1 MKPEK
6 RNPRVV
12 RGFLGGRSPN
22 ISSIEKTK
30 KKSNLS
36 LTHTMTQN
44 EALNIL
50 KTGAN
55 VFLTGE
61 PGAGKTHT
69 INRHIAYLRECG
81 IEPSITASTGI
92 AATHVHGMTLHA
104 WSGIGIKRD
113 LTEEDV
119 DRISQNERVAKRIG
133 KAKVLIVDEVS
144 MLDGRTLDSVERVC
158 RAVRLSDIPFG
169 GLQVIFVGDF
179 FQLPPVA
186 RGGERAMFAYESR
199 AWASLDPLVCYL
211 SEQYRQDDADFLSVL
226 SAIRTDTFDELH
238 AEHLRRRV
246 GEHHTADMD
255 IPRLFPHNADVDR
268 INDDRLSRIN
278 APSECFAMTTAG
290 PDGLVENLKRG
301 CLSPERLELKL
312 GAAVMFTKNSMTG
325 EYVNGTLGAVVGFE
339 EGTKFPLVKTHS
351 GVRLTAM
358 PVEWTVEENGKV
370 RAKITQIPLRLAWAM
385 TVHKSQGMSMDAA
398 VIDLAH
404 AFEYGQ
410 GYVALSRVRR
420 LSGLYLLGFNA
431 QALRVHPDVLERDA
445 FFRERSGAAVKA
457 FDDMKE
463 EEIKKLQENFI
474 RALGGKLLHGKKR
487 PKTSLAS
494 AVDYDKALFEELK
507 KLRRRLAD
515 ERTSPAFTIFG
526 DATLREM
533 AIHYPQRLESF
544 GKIKGIGPA
553 KLKQYGA
560 LFVEA
565 IRSYAEPRQIE
576 EVARGEFSAPA
587 TSSTYQQTHELLLQ
601 KCPLNEIAK
610 IRGLS
615 EGTIIAHIEK
625 LRAADPKLDIN
636 HLLPDKKRLAIIR
649 EAFKKMENLALSPVR
664 ERLGEDFSYDELRLA
679 RLMLGE

>member
-1 MKPEK
+1 
-6 RNPRVV
+6 
-12 RGFLGGRSPN
+12 
-22 ISSIEKTK
+22 
-30 KKSNLS
+30 
-36 LTHTMTQN
+36 MTQN

-69 INRHIAYLRECG
+69 INRYIVYLRECG
-81 IEPSITASTGI
+81 IEPAITASTGI

-119 DRISQNERVAKRIG
+119 DRISQNERVAKRMG

-144 MLDGRTLDSVERVC
+144 MLDGRTLESVERVC
-158 RAVRLSDIPFG
+158 RAVRYSEAPFG

-186 RGGERAMFAYESR
+186 RGAERAVFAYESR

-246 GEHHTADMD
+246 GEHHTADLD

-268 INDDRLSRIN
+268 INADRLSRIN
-278 APSECFAMTTAG
+278 APSECFAMTSAG

-301 CLSPERLELKL
+301 CLSPEQLELKL

-325 EYVNGTLGAVVGFE
+325 EYVNGTLGTVIDFE
-339 EGTKFPLVKTHS
+339 EETKFPLIKTHS
-351 GVRLTAM
+351 GGRVTAT
-358 PVEWTVEENGKV
+358 PAEWAIEENGKV

-385 TVHKSQGMSMDAA
+385 TVHKSQGMSIDAA

-420 LSGLYLLGFNA
+420 LSGLHLLGFNA

-445 FFRERSGAAVKA
+445 LFRERSDAAVKA
-457 FDDMKE
+457 FDEMKE
-463 EEIKKLQENFI
+463 EEVKKLQENFI
-474 RALGGKLLHGKKR
+474 HALGGKLPKNGKEGTRSKSAFS
-487 PKTSLAS
+487 PEIAHDKT
-494 AVDYDKALFEELK
+494 LFEELK

-526 DATLREM
+526 DATLKEM
-533 AIHYPQRLESF
+533 ATI
-544 GKIKGIGPA
+544 
-553 KLKQYGA
+553 
-560 LFVEA
+560 
-565 IRSYAEPRQIE
+565 IRSVSNHSRRSRGSVRQNSSNTERYLSKRSVHMQNLVRSKNKEGRREKADPNTPNCPDCPTSPLLPISKPANSFRRNVLSLRSRRRGVFPRERSSHISKSFTHPIPSSLSTI
-576 EVARGEFSAPA
+576 FSPTKNASRSYTKHLRKQK
-587 TSSTYQQTHELLLQ
+587 TSHSL
-601 KCPLNEIAK
+601 PSVSASAK
-610 IRGLS
+610 IFPTTNCASRGWCSGNKKKLLAQRNS
-615 EGTIIAHIEK
+615 CTIFF
-625 LRAADPKLDIN
+625 LD
-636 HLLPDKKRLAIIR
+636 
-649 EAFKKMENLALSPVR
+649 
-664 ERLGEDFSYDELRLA
+664 
-679 RLMLGE
+679 